1 MRNPREV
8 LMQKKLL
15 AALAATMVMSA
26 CTPPMIEMG
35 AVAIEKRRQMNDAQ
49 ARLTSAA
56 MCDVSIGAYYREL
69 SEAERAL
76 TALVCGGV
84 FPTVNVPLSALSAPS
99 RVAIPATPAPAAG
112 SPVD

>member
-1 MRNPREV
+1 MH
-8 LMQKKLL
+8 KKLL

-26 CTPPMIEMG
+26 CTDPMLTMG
-35 AVAIEKRRQMNDAQ
+35 SVAIEKRRQMNDAQ

-84 FPTVNVPLSALSAPS
+84 FPTVNVPLTALSVPS
-99 RVAIPATPAPAAG
+99 RVAVPAPAAG
-112 SPVD
+112 TPVD